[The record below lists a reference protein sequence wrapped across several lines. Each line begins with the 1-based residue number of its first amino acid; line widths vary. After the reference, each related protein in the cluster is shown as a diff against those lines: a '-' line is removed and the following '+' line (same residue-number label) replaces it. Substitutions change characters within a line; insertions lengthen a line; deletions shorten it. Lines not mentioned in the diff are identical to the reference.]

1 MSISARDNMIL
12 LLNHEIPE
20 RIPDYRDDVCAYI
33 PSCILERAPGDGSPV
48 QALGGTGK
56 DWFGVDWLFEPTSG
70 GSMVNPYVDP
80 ILDDVTKWRDIVKF
94 PDIDAIDWKHAREKD
109 EKMIKPDK
117 FYVVTLLNGPFERLH
132 SLMGMV
138 EANCSLISD
147 PEETADLLMAI
158 ADHKIKVIENLVKY
172 YPVDM
177 IEIHDDWGHQNS
189 TFMSPSTW
197 RSLIAPPMKK
207 IVDCVKSKGKFI
219 QVHSCGKIETLIPD
233 MIEIGIDHWSSCQNC
248 NDIKKIISKYGKQ
261 ITCLG
266 AMDSPECTDLN
277 KTKEELEI
285 AVKERIFDLC
295 RGGALLPYGSR
306 SYPVVVE
313 LVRKVI
319 RENPDF
325 YKDKFNCEL
334 PKE

>member
-12 LLNHEIPE
+12 LLNHKIPE

-33 PSCILERAPGDGSPV
+33 PSCILERAPGNGSPS

-56 DWFGVDWLFEPTSG
+56 DWFEVDWLFEPTSG
-70 GSMVNPYVDP
+70 GSMVNPYITP

-94 PDIDAIDWKHAREKD
+94 PDIDSIDWKQAREKD

-147 PEETADLLMAI
+147 SEETADLLMAI

-219 QVHSCGKIETLIPD
+219 QVHSCGKIENLIPY
-233 MIEIGIDHWSSCQNC
+233 MIAIGIDHWSSCQNC

-285 AVKERIFDLC
+285 SVKERIFDLC
-295 RGGALLPYGSR
+295 RVGALLPYGSR

-325 YKDKFNCEL
+325 YKDKF
-334 PKE
+334 